1 MKTTAIAIM
10 SACASLYPCGYAGS
24 GCRSVSVVHQRQA
37 VVAYAPSHPGYLYS
51 VGTGLQLRAAI
62 EVAKEELRAE
72 MRAMQLNSPGNL
84 ESSPE
89 RLPLTA
95 EVDRWANTKQV
106 CAGCHTTNASA
117 MEAFS
122 MADFSLLT
130 CEQKLAAVKHLAQGT
145 MPPPE
150 KKQITPEQRGQIIGE
165 FAGANN
171 VSAP

>member
-1 MKTTAIAIM
+1 MTRLLI
-10 SACASLYPCGYAGS
+10 LLVAGS
-24 GCRSVSVVHQRQA
+24 ALTLLPGDSVDAGCHAVHVQKQA
-37 VVAYAPSHPGYLYS
+37 VVAYQPVVAPYYYS
-51 VGTGLQLRAAI
+51 VGQGLQLRAAI

-72 MRAMQLNSPGNL
+72 MRAMQLNSPGNS

-106 CAGCHTTNASA
+106 CAGCHTTDATA

-130 CEQKLAAVKHLAQGT
+130 CEQKLGAVKHLAQGT
-145 MPPPE
+145 MPPPG

-171 VSAP
+171 VDQP